1 MRMTMAKLRARWT
14 KYIYAMGIV
23 AIALAFGSYYLGQ
36 ETAQVTQ
43 ISPASWYF
51 TAQYTNTT
59 VLVICNYYLAP
70 SNGNGNVTSL
80 ALLGYTNQTGWEQLE
95 AMDVFTKSC

>member
-23 AIALAFGSYYLGQ
+23 GIALAFATYYLGQ

-43 ISPASWYF
+43 ISPAPWYF

-59 VLVICNYYLAP
+59 VLVICNSYLAA
-70 SNGNGNVTSL
+70 SNGNVISL